1 MTPPCL
7 AHQKNLITSWGFDM
21 PVKGVA
27 HIKRNVGRW
36 IANVETKVTEKV
48 LLTIIM
54 TGAGYAKLATPV
66 DTAALINSQ
75 GYKLTNGGKS
85 GVVFYGAGF
94 SEKGFNYGLYL
105 HENVDWKPVKKKNAT
120 PHFLSNAFESPE
132 YQADYQR
139 IIINGYR
146 L

>member
-1 MTPPCL
+1 
-7 AHQKNLITSWGFDM
+7 M

-27 HIKRNVGRW
+27 HVKRNLRQFMARVDSR
-36 IANVETKVTEKV
+36 VTERV
-48 LLTIIM
+48 LMSIIM

-66 DTAALINSQ
+66 DTATLINSQ
-75 GYKLTNGGKS
+75 GYRLTNGGKT

-94 SEKGFNYGLYL
+94 SEKGFNYGLFL
-105 HENVDWKPVKKKNAT
+105 HENADWKPVKKKNAT
-120 PHFLSNAFESPE
+120 PHFLSNAFESAD
-132 YQADYQR
+132 YQADYKK

>member
-1 MTPPCL
+1 
-7 AHQKNLITSWGFDM
+7 M

-27 HIKRNVGRW
+27 QIKRNVGRW
-36 IANVETKVTEKV
+36 VANVETKVTEKV

-75 GYKLTNGGKS
+75 EYKLINGGKS

-94 SEKGFNYGLYL
+94 SDKGFNYGLYL
-105 HENVDWKPVKKKNAT
+105 HKNVDWKPVKKKNAT
-120 PHFLSNAFESPE
+120 PHFLSNAFENQA
-132 YQADYQR
+132 YQEDYKR
-139 IIINGYR
+139 IIINGYK